1 VLFQNPSPSVPVL
14 PSGNRRRW
22 VKNQS
27 KNTSLECMINN
38 FKKGF
43 NGDYGV
49 KLTPKKLN
57 ILCKVDWPAFGVGW
71 PLEGSLDKTVIN
83 KVYRDI
89 VKTNKQK
96 TKIITPRRMG
106 EAKRLQLVFKN
117 QTLLF
122 I

>member
-1 VLFQNPSPSVPVL
+1 M
-14 PSGNRRRW
+14 GG
-22 VKNQS
+22 NQS
-27 KNTSLECMINN
+27 KNIPLECMINN

-49 KLTPKKLN
+49 KLTPNKLKL
-57 ILCKVDWPAFGVGW
+57 LCEVDWPAFGVGW

-83 KVYRDI
+83 KVYR
-89 VKTNKQK
+89 VSVGKKKNPL
-96 TKIITPRRMG
+96 TPRRMG
-106 EAKRLQLVFKN
+106 KAKRLKLVFKN